1 MRMYKVTRQQLMEIQ
16 DQEGSSEKWYGRIYA
31 LGIHTDGTPI
41 YTMTSETRHP
51 FNAPDDTYINLISKA
66 LTEENGFTEPE
77 ANLYISQCLHN

>member
-16 DQEGSSEKWYGRIYA
+16 DQEGPSSKWYGRIYA

-51 FNAPDDTYINLISKA
+51 FNAPDDAYINLISKA
-66 LTEENGFTEPE
+66 LTEENGFTEAE
-77 ANLYISQCLHN
+77 ANLYLTMCLHN